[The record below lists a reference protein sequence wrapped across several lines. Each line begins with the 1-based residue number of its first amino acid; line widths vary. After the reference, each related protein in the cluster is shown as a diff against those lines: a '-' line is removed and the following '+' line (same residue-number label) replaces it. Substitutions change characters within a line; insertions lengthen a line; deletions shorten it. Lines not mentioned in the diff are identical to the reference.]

1 MSEIFIAV
9 ATGMERRFHWYE
21 SSLEEAVQCVG
32 ETSPSSDLATANIA
46 VFHIT
51 NGTARKVWQGPP
63 EDARAGRGYVTEEPA
78 PEVPPCKYPV
88 GTVIR
93 LGDWSPCQKP
103 TTVTTA
109 KLSWVYSY
117 LHPSH
122 GDDTEAAESML
133 DRHYVVVPP
142 DPYQP
147 GTMNL
152 CDFGALGARTVKVIE
167 RKDSLITARCIAYDF
182 TFGLTVAEFEKAVA
196 K

>member
-1 MSEIFIAV
+1 MSAFIAV
-9 ATGMERRFHWYE
+9 ATDMERQYNWAETFLEDAVRSIGECGPAHPLAGE
-21 SSLEEAVQCVG
+21 SLS
-32 ETSPSSDLATANIA
+32 

-51 NGTARKVWQGPP
+51 AGTARKVWQGTP
-63 EDARAGRGYVTEEPA
+63 EDARAGRGYVTEEPE
-78 PEVPPCKYPV
+78 PEVPPCKYPA

-103 TTVTTA
+103 TTVTA
-109 KLSWVYSY
+109 ARLSWVYSY

-122 GDDTEAAESML
+122 GDETEAAEPQL

-147 GTMNL
+147 GTMHL
-152 CDFGALGARTVKVIE
+152 CGFGALGVRTVKVIE
-167 RKDSLITARCIAYDF
+167 RKGNWITARCIAYDF
-182 TFGLTVAEFEKAVA
+182 TFGLTVAGFEKAVV